1 MKHARE
7 FDNADRAIF
16 RLEPGQPTRC
26 QMLIG
31 QAERARDVKAIFVA
45 IAVVFACSTAVA
57 QNSAWIHGPKPV
69 FVPGLYESESRNSH
83 FQNMP
88 SKATVCIPSVDF
100 DAFVVD
106 TMAQYRAAD
115 QFKKGCSLS
124 ETTPLPN
131 GFAIAM
137 ACPGVKTVLT
147 YQFSKNQVASTIET
161 VILAHKASSSS
172 ILSMMRRVGDCE
184 GQKAPV

>member
-1 MKHARE
+1 MKAVL
-7 FDNADRAIF
+7 DAVTVVLA
-16 RLEPGQPTRC
+16 GSAA
-26 QMLIG
+26 
-31 QAERARDVKAIFVA
+31 AE
-45 IAVVFACSTAVA
+45 
-57 QNSAWIHGPKPV
+57 QNSAWIRGPKPV

-88 SKATVCIPSVDF
+88 SKAIVCIPSADF
-100 DAFVVD
+100 DAFVAD
-106 TMAQYRAAD
+106 TMAQYRSAD
-115 QFKKGCSLS
+115 QFKKSCSLS